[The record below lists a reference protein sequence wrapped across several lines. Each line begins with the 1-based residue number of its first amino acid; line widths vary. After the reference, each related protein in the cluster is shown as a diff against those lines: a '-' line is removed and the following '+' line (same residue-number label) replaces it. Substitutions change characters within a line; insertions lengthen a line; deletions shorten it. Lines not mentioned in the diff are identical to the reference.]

1 MSQQEPARGVVKI
14 IASGSVVKLK
24 HPSTIV
30 GREKADIL
38 VDDSEVSAS
47 HCHIQE
53 IDGDYFIFDMNST
66 NGTYLNDKKVIKAK
80 LARQDVIRIGK
91 SQFQFDLVSAQQ
103 ASTIPLFDKYE
114 ARRTAKRKTVLETLL
129 AKTTSDQSYALKIHV
144 SYPNREEEIL
154 NLTRKETYLGKDS
167 FIGRFACDNRI
178 SAKHLLI
185 KISSTGEVFVEDQQS
200 RLGTYINGK
209 RIDTMHKITVND
221 SVRIGATTIRIIN

>member
-1 MSQQEPARGVVKI
+1 MSQQEPVRGIVRFI
-14 IASGSVVKLK
+14 NSGSVVKLK

-38 VDDSEVSAS
+38 IDDSEVSAS

-53 IDGDYFIFDMNST
+53 IDGGYFIFDMNST
-66 NGTYLNDKKVIKAK
+66 NGTYVNNEKIIKTK

-91 SQFQFDLVSAQQ
+91 SEFQFDLVSTQE

-114 ARRTAKRKTVLETLL
+114 ARRTTKRKTVLETLL
-129 AKTTSDQSYALKIHV
+129 AKTTSDQSYALKIRV
-144 SYPNREEEIL
+144 SYPNCEEEIL
-154 NLTRKETYLGKDS
+154 NLSRKETYLGKDS

-209 RIDTMHKITVND
+209 KINAMHKITAND
-221 SVRIGATTIRIIN
+221 SIRIGATTIKIVS